1 MRRQLAVIGLG
12 LSVLGGCWG
21 WGYHHRGY
29 YGGGYYA
36 GGGGYTYSTYAQP
49 QPQGQVYVEGQPQ
62 PQPVQGQVVVQ
73 QGQPGQVQGVSVGVN
88 AQIQGEGIQGSDG
101 TRGWRIGTQQP
112 QQEFQRLAQLAARM
126 NCQVEQSNQ
135 AELRAVCSNVH
146 VVMRFDQQNVYKLCA
161 PNTDAN
167 VCAQTWSGM
176 P

>member
-12 LSVLGGCWG
+12 ISVLGGCY
-21 WGYHHRGY
+21 GYYRHGYYGGRGY
-29 YGGGYYA
+29 YGGGY
-36 GGGGYTYSTYAQP
+36 TYSAYSQPTAQA
-49 QPQGQVYVEGQPQ
+49 YVEGQPQ
-62 PQPVQGQVVVQ
+62 PTGQVVVQ
-73 QGQPGQVQGVSVGVN
+73 GQTGQPQGVSVGVQT
-88 AQIQGEGIQGSDG
+88 QIQGEGIQGSDG
-101 TRGWRIGTQQP
+101 TRGWRIGVQQP

-135 AELRAVCSNVH
+135 AELRAVCNGNVH

-167 VCAQTWSGM
+167 VCAQVWSGM

>member
-49 QPQGQVYVEGQPQ
+49 QPQGQAYVEGQ

-112 QQEFQRLAQLAARM
+112 AQEFQRLAQLAARM

-135 AELRAVCSNVH
+135 SELRALCNGNVH
-146 VVMRFDQQNVYKLCA
+146 VVVRFDQQNVYKLCA
-161 PNTDAN
+161 PNTDATI
-167 VCAQTWSGM
+167 CAQTWSGM